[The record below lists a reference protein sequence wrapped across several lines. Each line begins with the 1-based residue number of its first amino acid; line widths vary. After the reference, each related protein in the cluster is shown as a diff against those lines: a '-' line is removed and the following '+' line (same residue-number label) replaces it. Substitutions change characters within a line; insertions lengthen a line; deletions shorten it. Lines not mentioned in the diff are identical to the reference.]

1 MNTTR
6 RYLLACLGYAG
17 TLAGGLLSARPLP
30 LALPGAASL
39 PDDAAARLRRLVDDR
54 VHARLLGGGYR
65 AQCPAESHPE
75 VLTRL
80 ILDAVAP
87 LDRSPQALRHEL
99 LLPALDR
106 RVRAE
111 FGSGTT
117 VRIGG
122 WILALTE
129 ARLCALCA

>member
-1 MNTTR
+1 MSYTR
-6 RYLLACLGYAG
+6 RYLLVCLGYAG
-17 TLAGGLLSARPLP
+17 SIGAGPL
-30 LALPGAASL
+30 LPGRMPPAGLPAAARL
-39 PDDAAARLRRLVDDR
+39 PDAAARLRRLVDDR
-54 VHARLLGGGYR
+54 VHARLLGGSYR
-65 AQCPAESHPE
+65 AQYPAESDPE
-75 VLTRL
+75 VLARL

-99 LLPALDR
+99 LLPALDG

-117 VRIGG
+117 VRVDG
-122 WILALTE
+122 WILAITE